1 MSEQDK
7 LPQSVDVGYTLLHD
21 LLVGGQWQKA
31 DSETGTV
38 MLKIADRIKEGWLR
52 ESDITKFPQLDLQTI
67 DYLWVKHSQE
77 RFGFSVQSCIWKNV
91 EQDYGKFSD
100 AVGWRL
106 NYRWRQYSELI
117 FKTEAPMG
125 HLPAAPFFKSNLAIG
140 WAATLM
146 PKLAQSYTIEHTV

>member
-1 MSEQDK
+1 MRKSW
-7 LPQSVDVGYTLLHD
+7 LTWCCSLG
-21 LLVGGQWQKA
+21 
-31 DSETGTV
+31 
-38 MLKIADRIKEGWLR
+38 ADRIKEGWQR

-67 DYLWVKHSQE
+67 DSLWVKHSQE

-125 HLPAAPFFKSNLAIG
+125 HLPAAPFFKSNLAIRHLRKMSIPFYDWLSTG
-140 WAATLM
+140 DR
-146 PKLAQSYTIEHTV
+146 